1 MAETDKSRSWVPG
14 WLSEVFLI
22 ACAFAMLWSGNDQ
35 GSATFVTGALVI
47 GAIRQIERERRAAKP
62 EG

>member
-1 MAETDKSRSWVPG
+1 
-14 WLSEVFLI
+14 
-22 ACAFAMLWSGNDQ
+22 MLWSGNDQ